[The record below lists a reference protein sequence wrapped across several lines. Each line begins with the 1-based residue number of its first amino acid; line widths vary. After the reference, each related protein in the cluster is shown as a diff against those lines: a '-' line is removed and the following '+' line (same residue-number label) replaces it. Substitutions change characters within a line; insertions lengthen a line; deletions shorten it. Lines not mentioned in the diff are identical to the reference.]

1 MRVLVTGFEWF
12 GDLVPFV
19 VRGLEGVAS
28 DVSVLITNPDAS
40 TRTRAGS
47 IRRIDRIPVIG
58 PSLAGRWRSTLGREQ
73 ELRVNLEVKREYER
87 FQPDVVLSILCWG
100 EPLTRD
106 TLATAKRAT
115 RIGWL
120 MDDPFGYEH
129 SRLEKL
135 LDVFDCLYSPDEG
148 WSDTI
153 ERMIGRRPAWLPCG
167 ADPQSHCAVGPAEL
181 DRSLA
186 DHVVYVGSSCADHPT
201 GEYRRAL
208 LETLS
213 DVPLAIFGDEGWRR
227 CGGVVT
233 RAYRGGPVSSERAN
247 QIYASGAIALNLH
260 HPQFRRGTSL
270 RTFSLC
276 CSGAFQ
282 IADWRDGLD
291 RWLTPGVELETFRT
305 PGELHELVDRYLSD
319 AGARA
324 RVAAAG
330 RARVL
335 AEHTYRHR
343 LESMLQDAAA
353 AGRRTRTKNRE
364 LEPQNSAPRT

>member
-28 DVSVLITNPDAS
+28 EVSVLATNRDAS
-40 TRTRAGS
+40 IRARAGS
-47 IRRIDRIPVIG
+47 IRRIDRLPAIG
-58 PSLAGRWRSTLGREQ
+58 PSLAGRWRSTLAREQ
-73 ELRVNLEVKREYER
+73 AQRVNLEFQRECER
-87 FQPDVVLSILCWG
+87 FQPDIVLSILCWG
-100 EPLTRD
+100 EPLTSE
-106 TLATAKRAT
+106 TLATATRAT

-120 MDDPFGYEH
+120 MDDPFGYEN

-135 LDVFDCLYSPDEG
+135 LGVFDCLYSPDEG

-153 ERMIGRRPAWLPCG
+153 ERMTGRRPAWLPCG
-167 ADPQSHCAVGPAEL
+167 ADPQSHCAVRPGDL

-208 LETLS
+208 LESLS

-227 CGGVVT
+227 YGGGVA

-247 QIYASGAIALNLH
+247 LIYASGAIALNLH

-270 RTFSLC
+270 RTFALC

-282 IADWRDGLD
+282 IADWKDGLD

-305 PGELHELVDRYLSD
+305 PRELRELVDRYLTD
-319 AGARA
+319 TAARA

-335 AEHTYRHR
+335 AEHTYQHR
-343 LESMLQDAAA
+343 LKAMLQHTATAVPA
-353 AGRRTRTKNRE
+353 QKWG
-364 LEPQNSAPRT
+364 

>member
-19 VRGLEGVAS
+19 VRGLEGVANE
-28 DVSVLITNPDAS
+28 VSALITKHDAS
-40 TRTRAGS
+40 ISTRAGR
-47 IRRIDRIPVIG
+47 IRKIDRIPVIG
-58 PSLAGRWRSTLGREQ
+58 PSLAGRWRSTLAREQ
-73 ELRVNLEVKREYER
+73 EQRVNLAFQRECER

-100 EPLTRD
+100 EPLTRN
-106 TLATAKRAT
+106 TIATARRAT

-120 MDDPFGYEH
+120 MDDPFGFTN

-135 LDVFDCLYSPDEG
+135 LDAFDCLYCPDEG

-153 ERMIGRRPAWLPCG
+153 ERMTGRRPVWLPCG
-167 ADPQSHCAVGPAEL
+167 ADPQSHCAVGHAEL

-208 LETLS
+208 LESLS

-227 CGGVVT
+227 YGGAVA

-260 HPQFRRGTSL
+260 HPQFRRGTSP
-270 RTFSLC
+270 RTFALC

-305 PGELHELVDRYLSD
+305 PRQLHDLVDRYLPD
-319 AGARA
+319 AAARA

-330 RARVL
+330 QARVL

-343 LESMLQDAAA
+343 LEAMLQA
-353 AGRRTRTKNRE
+353 RTE
-364 LEPQNSAPRT
+364 GFV

>member
-12 GDLVPFV
+12 GELVPFV
-19 VRGLEGVAS
+19 VRGLEGIATE
-28 DVSVLITNPDAS
+28 VSVLPTNRDTAI
-40 TRTRAGS
+40 RARARS
-47 IRRIDRIPVIG
+47 IERVDRIPTVG
-58 PSLAGRWRSTLGREQ
+58 PSLAGRWRSILARE
-73 ELRVNLEVKREYER
+73 EEERVNRAFRQEVER

-100 EPLTRD
+100 EPLTAA
-106 TLATAKRAT
+106 TLATARRAT
-115 RIGWL
+115 RMGWL
-120 MDDPFGYEH
+120 MDDPFGYED

-135 LDVFDCLYSPDEG
+135 LGAFDRLYSPDEG

-153 ERMIGRRPAWLPCG
+153 QRMTGRRPEWLPCG
-167 ADPQSHCAVGPAEL
+167 ADPQSHCAVAPADL
-181 DRSLA
+181 DPALA
-186 DHVVYVGSSCADHPT
+186 GHVVYVGSSCIAHPT

-208 LETLS
+208 LESLS
-213 DVPLAIFGDEGWRR
+213 GVPLAIFGDEGWQHF
-227 CGGVVT
+227 GGAVA

-247 QIYASGAIALNLH
+247 LIYASGAIALNLH

-270 RTFSLC
+270 RTFALC

-282 IADWRDGLD
+282 VADWRDGLD

-305 PGELHELVDRYLSD
+305 PQELRELVDRYLADPAS
-319 AGARA
+319 RA

-343 LESMLQDAAA
+343 LEAMLQRAAA
-353 AGRRTRTKNRE
+353 PVHA
-364 LEPQNSAPRT
+364 QNVG